1 MAWRDTLRGLRQEL
15 AEARAEQQ
23 RQAAANEAQVSRAR
37 EELSQLAVSL
47 GITELLSEMNSTLL
61 DGLGQ
66 VETITSWED
75 SDSEP
80 DHDEDELDFVG
91 EEEDADFITTLLSWE
106 EAGER
111 EIMVEL
117 EISDEGTSLQI
128 NGVGVRFD
136 RNALERAL
144 VEAFRDELEL

>member
-1 MAWRDTLRGLRQEL
+1 MAWRDTLRELRQGL
-15 AEARAEQQ
+15 AEARAERQ
-23 RQAAANEAQVSRAR
+23 RQAAADEAEVSRAR

-75 SDSEP
+75 SGSEP
-80 DHDEDELDFVG
+80 DSDEDELDFVG